1 MEAWIKIIVVLML
14 LSTLSIFVGYV
25 LVEPFIGL
33 ILIAI
38 LLMLLV
44 MTFEPATGKAM
55 SQVIVPVVII
65 LFVMQV
71 FFQPEYQFD
80 LLSLVILAGVLYFM
94 FAIFT
99 GGGGFVQG
107 GFLDAGVTCKLFPL
121 YAVAII
127 LATLADPTYK
137 LTIYIMAGTIFSLM
151 LLYFVALR
159 DYDKWPTYSDYG
171 PERRTAKALT
181 DIDPK
186 GKVKT
191 GAEIW
196 WAKTIGAPIK
206 EGEEVIIIGV
216 TGLTMLVSRLDEY
229 AAKSDKAS
237 NL

>member
-1 MEAWIKIIVVLML
+1 MEAWIRIIVVLML

-25 LVEPFIGL
+25 LVQPFIGL

-38 LLMLLV
+38 LLLLMV

-55 SQVIVPVVII
+55 AQVIVPVIII

-71 FFQPEYQFD
+71 FLQPEYQFD

-99 GGGGFVQG
+99 GGGGFVEG

-127 LATLADPTYK
+127 LATLADPTYR
-137 LTIYIMAGTIFSLM
+137 LTIYIMSGTIFCLM
-151 LLYFVALR
+151 GLYYVALR
-159 DYDKWPTYSDYG
+159 DYDKWPTYTDYG
-171 PERRTAKALT
+171 PERRIAIALT

-196 WAKTIGAPIK
+196 WAKTTGSPIK
-206 EGEEVIIIGV
+206 EGEDVIIVGV
-216 TGLTMLVSRLDEY
+216 TGLTMLVSKPDEHVVE
-229 AAKSDKAS
+229 SDKAS
-237 NL
+237 NE

>member
-14 LSTLSIFVGYV
+14 LSTLSIFIGYV

-55 SQVIVPVVII
+55 SQVIVPVIII

-71 FFQPEYQFD
+71 FFRPEIQFD
-80 LLSLVILAGVLYFM
+80 LFSLIILAGVLYFM

-99 GGGGFVQG
+99 GGGGFVEG

-127 LATLADPTYK
+127 LATLADPTYR
-137 LTIYIMAGTIFSLM
+137 LTIYIMAGTIFGLM
-151 LLYFVALR
+151 GLYFVALR

-196 WAKTIGAPIK
+196 WAKTTGSPIK

-216 TGLTMLVSRLDEY
+216 SGITMLVSRLDEF
-229 AAKSDKAS
+229 AAKSDKAT
-237 NL
+237 NQ

>member
-1 MEAWIKIIVVLML
+1 ML

-25 LVEPFIGL
+25 LIQPFIGL

-38 LLMLLV
+38 LLLLLV

-55 SQVIVPVVII
+55 SQVIVPVII
-65 LFVMQV
+65 LLFVMQV
-71 FFQPEYQFD
+71 FFQPDYQFD
-80 LLSLVILAGVLYFM
+80 LLQLVILGGVLYFL

-99 GGGGFVQG
+99 GGGGFVEG

-127 LATLADPTYK
+127 LATLADPTNR
-137 LTIYIMAGTIFSLM
+137 LTIYIMAGTIFCLM
-151 LLYFVALR
+151 ILYFVALR
-159 DYDKWPTYSDYG
+159 DYDKWPVYADYG
-171 PERRTAKALT
+171 PERRTALALT

-196 WAKTIGAPIK
+196 WAKSTGSPIK
-206 EGEEVIIIGV
+206 KGEEVIVVGV
-216 TGLTMLVSRLDEY
+216 TGLTMLVCKPEEY
-229 AAKSDKAS
+229 VAQSDKAS